1 MMATAWLAYQEVTHR
16 WVCRAARHPPNQGW
30 FEANNRCPMPAIQ
43 PPDLP
48 FSQACENN
56 QAPILSVLAQAF
68 ADRRRVLEIGSGTGQ
83 HGVYFAPR
91 LPHLMWQTS
100 DLAEHHAGI
109 RAWQAHRPAPNLLP
123 PVLLDLRASDWP
135 QGAFDAVFTSN
146 TAHIVAW
153 PLVQRLFALVGG
165 HLPEGGVLA
174 MYGPFNYG
182 GAFTSD
188 SNRAFDAWLRSRDPE
203 SGLRDAE
210 DVVALASQHGLRLED
225 DHAMPANNRLL
236 VFRRNVPGCP

>member
-1 MMATAWLAYQEVTHR
+1 
-16 WVCRAARHPPNQGW
+16 
-30 FEANNRCPMPAIQ
+30 MPAIQ

-83 HGVYFAPR
+83 HGVYFARR